1 MSSIDTQKVKAF
13 PEELKDPEAW
23 LEPFDWYREMRDEN
37 PVRYD
42 EDRQSWDVFR
52 YDDVKAILDDDG
64 NFSVDPSNA
73 DYYDA
78 SASQGPELLQST
90 MLFQD
95 PPRHDELRSVV
106 DDAFKPQ
113 NVRELEPRLNEL
125 ADDLLD
131 QILAESDGEMDIVTS
146 LAYPYPVITIA
157 EHLGIPSDERAQ
169 FKQWSNTIVETART
183 DDEQSEIAENQ
194 QQKNQE
200 MAQYFLR
207 LINQR
212 RENPQDDLLS
222 TIATAESD
230 DGTRLSDEEAL
241 GMCVLLLVAGN
252 VTTTNL
258 ITNAIRCFGNHD
270 LFGELRGDDDAL
282 MSAID
287 EALRYRSPVQTM
299 ARFAT
304 DDVTM
309 HGKTIEEGDRVQLW
323 LGSANR
329 DERKFEDADTFKPDR
344 TPNQHLGFGSGT
356 HYCLGSSLARLEA
369 KTVLSK
375 LLDRL
380 ESVELVET
388 DLTPTRSTFV
398 YGVESLPVRFE
409 QA

>member
-1 MSSIDTQKVKAF
+1 MSSTDTQKVKAF
-13 PEELKDPEAW
+13 PEELTDPKAW
-23 LEPFDWYREMRDEN
+23 LEPFDWYQEMRDEN

-42 EDRQSWDVFR
+42 EERRSWDVFR
-52 YDDVKAILDDDG
+52 YDDVKAILDDDE
-64 NFSVDPSNA
+64 NFSVDPANA
-73 DYYDA
+73 DYYDE
-78 SASQGPELLQST
+78 SATQGPELLQNT

-95 PPRHDELRSVV
+95 SPRHDELRSVV
-106 DDAFKPQ
+106 DDAFKP
-113 NVRELEPRLNEL
+113 NNIREIEPRLNEL
-125 ADDLLD
+125 ADELLD
-131 QILAESDGEMDIVTS
+131 GVLAEADGEMDIVSS
-146 LAYPYPVITIA
+146 LAYPYPVVTIA
-157 EHLGIPSDERAQ
+157 EVLGIPSDQRAQ
-169 FKQWSNTIVETART
+169 FKQWSNTLVETART
-183 DDEQSEIAENQ
+183 DEEQDEIAENQ
-194 QQKNQE
+194 QQETQE
-200 MAQYFLR
+200 MAQYFLQ
-207 LINQR
+207 LIHQR

-222 TIATAESD
+222 TIATTEGK
-230 DGTRLSDEEAL
+230 DGTRMSDEEAL

-258 ITNAIRCFGNHD
+258 VTNAVRCFGNHD
-270 LFGELRGDDDAL
+270 LFDELRGDDEAL